1 MIVKKIIVVLFLT
14 SCVNLLFAQNK
25 ASISSPDKQLTFK
38 FDVVAGHPEYAV
50 IYKKANLIEHSKLG
64 LTFKGNDFFGS
75 DIETGHITLTDG
87 IDDYTLPE
95 GKTNKVH
102 DMYKEAVIPLHERNG
117 KKRLVIL
124 RVRVFNDGI
133 GFRYE
138 FPEQANW
145 HDYTL
150 IDENTSFNLSG
161 NPIARVAF
169 LENFTTSHEH
179 RYNVMLLK
187 DIQNDTLIDMPALF
201 EFPGKIYMGITEANL
216 LDYAGM
222 SLMKSNGILTS
233 QLSPLPGQK
242 EVKVKAILP
251 HQTPWRVMMISDR
264 VGTLI
269 ESNILTSLSDP
280 CKIRNV
286 SWLKPGKATFH
297 WWNGDIS
304 PDTTWEPGENFDFE
318 KYYIDF
324 CARNG
329 IEYHTVIGY
338 RQVAWYQNDGE
349 QYAPGPHTDVTKP
362 RPGLD
367 IQALSNYA
375 KSKGVRLRFWVHWQ
389 ALYPKLDSAFALYEK
404 WGIEGMMVDFLDRD
418 DQQMV
423 KIQEEI
429 LQKAAAHHLEIQF
442 HGAYKPTGLSRTYP
456 NESTREGTL
465 NYENDK
471 WGNLITPDDD
481 INIPFTRGLA
491 GCTDYHL
498 GGFRAMPQSN
508 FKVLATRPH
517 VLGTRCHML
526 AMYVVLENHMSMVC
540 DYPEAYEGQDGFD
553 FLREVPTVWDQTVV
567 PGAEVGQWVTIARR
581 KGTDWY
587 LGTINNS
594 ITRTVTI
601 SLNFLSAGN
610 YRAEIYKDAPDAV
623 NNPNSLVKEIKQIN
637 SSDKLTLNLPAGGG
651 EVIRLRINN
660 QINSQ

>member
-1 MIVKKIIVVLFLT
+1 MKKGLLALVFTISFTVVI
-14 SCVNLLFAQNK
+14 AQNK
-25 ASISSPDKQLTFK
+25 ITVSSPSAAITFIFQLEK
-38 FDVVAGHPEYAV
+38 GRPSYAV
-50 IYKKANLIEHSKLG
+50 RYKNKGLVEHSMLG
-64 LTFKGNDFFGS
+64 LTFADGGFFGND
-75 DIETGHITLTDG
+75 ITVGHATLTDG
-87 IDDYTLPE
+87 VDDYDLPA
-95 GKTNKVH
+95 GKTSKVH
-102 DMYKEAVIPLHERNG
+102 DAYKEAAIPMQQRTG
-117 KKRLVIL
+117 SKRLIWL
-124 RVRVFNDGI
+124 RVRVFNDGVA
-133 GFRYE
+133 FRYE
-138 FPEQANW
+138 LPGQTNW
-145 HDYTL
+145 HEYTL
-150 IDENTSFNLSG
+150 TDENSQFNLSG
-161 NPIARVAF
+161 DPIARVAF

-179 RYNVMLLK
+179 LYNVLPLNE
-187 DIQNDTLIDMPALF
+187 IRNDTLMDMPALF
-201 EFPGKIYMGITEANL
+201 EFPGKVFMGITEANL

-222 SLMKSNGILTS
+222 SLIKRNGILMS
-233 QLSPLPGQK
+233 QLTPLPGQ
-242 EVKVKAILP
+242 ELVKVKASLP
-251 HQTPWRVMMISDR
+251 HHTPWRVMMISDR
-264 VGTLI
+264 VGALI
-269 ESNILTSLSDP
+269 ESNILTNLAAP
-280 CKIRNV
+280 CKIKDL

-324 CARNG
+324 CARTG

-338 RQVAWYQNDGE
+338 RQVAWYQNDGV

-367 IQALSNYA
+367 IQALSDYA

-404 WGIEGMMVDFLDRD
+404 WGVEGMMVDFLDRD
-418 DQQMV
+418 DQEMV

-498 GGFRAMPQSN
+498 GGFRAMPQSS

-540 DYPEAYEGQDGFD
+540 DYPQAYEGQPGFD
-553 FLREVPTVWDQTVV
+553 FLQKVPTVWDETVV
-567 PGAEVGQWVTIARR
+567 PGAEVDQWVCIARR
-581 KGTDWY
+581 KGADWY
-587 LGTINNS
+587 IGIINNG
-594 ITRTVTI
+594 TQRTVSI
-601 SLNFLSAGN
+601 PLDFLGPHHYEAER
-610 YRAEIYKDAPDAV
+610 YRDAPDAV
-623 NNPNSLVKEIKQIN
+623 NNPNKLIKETTPLK
-637 SSDKLTLNLPAGGG
+637 SSEKLILHLAAGGG
-651 EVIRLRINN
+651 EVLHL
-660 QINSQ
+660 QVSK

>member
-1 MIVKKIIVVLFLT
+1 MIVKKTIAVFFLI

-25 ASISSPDKQLTFK
+25 ANVSSPDKQLTFK
-38 FDVVAGHPEYAV
+38 FELVAGHPEYAV
-50 IYKKANLIEHSKLG
+50 TYKKANLIEHSKLG
-64 LTFKGNDFFGS
+64 LTFKENDFFGN
-75 DIETGHITLTDG
+75 DIETGRITLAVG
-87 IDDYTLPE
+87 IDDYVLPE
-95 GKTNKVH
+95 GKTSRVN
-102 DMYKEAVIPLHERNG
+102 DTYKEAVIPLHERNG

-179 RYNVMLLK
+179 RYNVMPLK

-201 EFPGKIYMGITEANL
+201 EFPGKVYMGITEANL

-233 QLSPLPGQK
+233 QLSPLPGQH
-242 EVKVKAILP
+242 EIKVKAILP
-251 HQTPWRVMMISDR
+251 HHTPWRVMMISDR

-269 ESNILTSLSDP
+269 ESNILTSLSDT
-280 CKIRNV
+280 CKIQDV

-367 IQALSNYA
+367 IQALSDYA

-418 DQQMV
+418 DQEMV
-423 KIQEEI
+423 NIQEEI

-442 HGAYKPTGLSRTYP
+442 HGAYKPTGLNRTYP

-540 DYPEAYEGQDGFD
+540 DYPQAYEGQDGFD
-553 FLREVPTVWDQTVV
+553 FLREIPTVWDQTVV
-567 PGAEVGQWVTIARR
+567 PSAEVGQWVTIARR
-581 KGTDWY
+581 KGTEWY
-587 LGTINNS
+587 VGTINNS
-594 ITRTVTI
+594 TARTVTI
-601 SLNFLSAGN
+601 SLNFLSEGN
-610 YRAEIYKDAPDAV
+610 YKAEIYKDAPDAV
-623 NNPNSLVKEIKQIN
+623 NNPNSLIKEIRQLN
-637 SSDKLTLNLPAGGG
+637 STGKLMLNLPAGGG
-651 EVIRLRINN
+651 EVIRLRISN
-660 QINSQ
+660 

>member
-1 MIVKKIIVVLFLT
+1 MIMKKISIAIVLIA
-14 SCVNLLFAQNK
+14 CVNFLFAQKKINV
-25 ASISSPDKQLTFK
+25 SSPNKQLTFS
-38 FDVVAGHPEYAV
+38 FVVAGGHPEYSV
-50 IYKKANLIEHSKLG
+50 DYKNRILVEHSELG
-64 LTFKGNDFFGS
+64 LTFADNDLFGN
-75 DIETGHITLTDG
+75 DIETGHITLANG
-87 IDDYTLPE
+87 IEDYTLPE
-95 GKTNKVH
+95 GKTSKVH
-102 DMYKEAVIPLHERNG
+102 DAYKEAIIPMKESTG
-117 KKRLVIL
+117 KKRLINL
-124 RVRVFNDGI
+124 RVRVFNDGV

-138 FPEQANW
+138 FPEQKGW
-145 HDYTL
+145 PGYILT
-150 IDENTSFNLSG
+150 DENTHFNLTG
-161 NPIARVAF
+161 NPTARVAF

-179 RYNVMLLK
+179 LYNVMPLATIK
-187 DIQNDTLIDMPALF
+187 NDTLIEMPALF
-201 EFPGKIYMGITEANL
+201 EFPGKIYMAITEANL

-222 SLMKSNGILTS
+222 SLIKRNGMLTS
-233 QLSPLPGQK
+233 QLSPLPGQDAI
-242 EVKVKAILP
+242 KVKATLP
-251 HQTPWRVMMISDR
+251 HHTPWRVMMISDR
-264 VGTLI
+264 VGALI
-269 ESNILTSLSDP
+269 ESNILTDLADP
-280 CKIRNV
+280 CKIQDLG
-286 SWLKPGKATFH
+286 WLKPGKATFH

-367 IQALSNYA
+367 IQALSDYA
-375 KSKGVRLRFWVHWQ
+375 RSKGVRLRFWVHWQ

-418 DQQMV
+418 DQEMV
-423 KIQEEI
+423 KMQEEI

-498 GGFRAMPQSN
+498 GGFRAAPKDN
-508 FKVLATRPH
+508 FKVTAVRPH

-526 AMYVVLENHMSMVC
+526 AMYIVLENHMAMVC
-540 DYPEAYEGQDGFD
+540 DEPEAYEGQDGFD
-553 FLREVPTVWDQTVV
+553 LLCKMPTVWDETVV
-567 PGAEVGQWVTIARR
+567 PGAEVGQWVSIARR

-587 LGTINNS
+587 VGMINNN
-594 ITRTVTI
+594 TARTVSI
-601 SLNFLSAGN
+601 PLSFLPAGN
-610 YRAEIYKDAPDAV
+610 YRAEIYKDGADAV
-623 NNPNSLVKEIKQIN
+623 NNPNLLVKETKEVN
-637 SSDKLTLNLPAGGG
+637 STGSLEINLPSGGG
-651 EVIRLRINN
+651 EVIHL
-660 QINSQ
+660 QAK

>member
-1 MIVKKIIVVLFLT
+1 MKKGLLALVFTISFTVVI
-14 SCVNLLFAQNK
+14 AQNK
-25 ASISSPDKQLTFK
+25 ITVSSPSAAITFIFQLEK
-38 FDVVAGHPEYAV
+38 GRPSYAV
-50 IYKKANLIEHSKLG
+50 RYKNKGLVEHSMLG
-64 LTFKGNDFFGS
+64 LTFADGGFFGND
-75 DIETGHITLTDG
+75 ITVGHATLTDG
-87 IDDYTLPE
+87 VDDYDLPA
-95 GKTNKVH
+95 GKTSKVH
-102 DMYKEAVIPLHERNG
+102 DAYKEAAIPMQQRTG
-117 KKRLVIL
+117 SKRLIWL
-124 RVRVFNDGI
+124 RVRVFNDGVA
-133 GFRYE
+133 FRYE
-138 FPEQANW
+138 LPGQTNW
-145 HDYTL
+145 HEYTL
-150 IDENTSFNLSG
+150 TDENSQFNLSG
-161 NPIARVAF
+161 DPIARVAF

-179 RYNVMLLK
+179 LYNVLPLNE
-187 DIQNDTLIDMPALF
+187 IRNDTLMDMPALF
-201 EFPGKIYMGITEANL
+201 EFPGKVFMGITEANL

-222 SLMKSNGILTS
+222 SLIKRNGILMS
-233 QLSPLPGQK
+233 QLTPLPGQ
-242 EVKVKAILP
+242 ELVKVKASLP
-251 HQTPWRVMMISDR
+251 HHTPWRVMMISDR
-264 VGTLI
+264 VGALI
-269 ESNILTSLSDP
+269 ESNILTNLAAP
-280 CKIRNV
+280 CKIKDL

-324 CARNG
+324 CARTG

-338 RQVAWYQNDGE
+338 RQVAWYQNDGV

-367 IQALSNYA
+367 IQALSDYA

-404 WGIEGMMVDFLDRD
+404 WGVEGMMVDFLDRD
-418 DQQMV
+418 DQEMV

-498 GGFRAMPQSN
+498 GGFRAMPQSS

-540 DYPEAYEGQDGFD
+540 DYPQAYEGQPGFD
-553 FLREVPTVWDQTVV
+553 FLQKVPTVWDETVV
-567 PGAEVGQWVTIARR
+567 PGAEVDQWVCIARR
-581 KGTDWY
+581 KGADWY
-587 LGTINNS
+587 IGIINNS
-594 ITRTVTI
+594 TQRTVSI
-601 SLNFLSAGN
+601 PLDFLGPQHYEAER
-610 YRAEIYKDAPDAV
+610 YRDAPDAV
-623 NNPNSLVKEIKQIN
+623 NNPNKLIKETTPLK
-637 SSDKLTLNLPAGGG
+637 SSEKLILHLAAGGG
-651 EVIRLRINN
+651 EVLHL
-660 QINSQ
+660 QVSK